1 MSELK
6 SESVQVNI
14 IIEWGLHTE
23 IRSGISQQTFCS
35 PWTYSLQNL
44 VTDSKRTHRQA
55 RALVCIFFF
64 IDEKKWCSKET
75 KWTMKGIRKSIKRVS
90 HIQSTDHFVSI
101 HVHSANN
108 LDPVQ
113 SIFSRAVSHIAI
125 SRKTSVSQRSIQCR
139 KSTGKMPSKCS
150 QSTKKVWEKCS
161 PSAVNVRGKRKRAKI
176 VWTICI
182 SRKKDFDLQFLH
194 YFTATSWP

>member
-1 MSELK
+1 M
-6 SESVQVNI
+6 
-14 IIEWGLHTE
+14 HTE

-35 PWTYSLQNL
+35 PRTYSLQNL

-55 RALVCIFFF
+55 RALVCIFF
-64 IDEKKWCSKET
+64 IDEKKWFSKET

-90 HIQSTDHFVSI
+90 HIHIDWPFRFHPRSLRQQFRSSP
-101 HVHSANN
+101 VH
-108 LDPVQ
+108 
-113 SIFSRAVSHIAI
+113 IFSASHIAI

-161 PSAVNVRGKRKRAKI
+161 LNAVNVRGKREKCAESARI
-176 VWTICI
+176 VWKIRI
-182 SRKKDFDLQFLH
+182 SRKNIWSSISRLLYCHELALGILK
-194 YFTATSWP
+194 SS